1 MTTAVVDPVLQ
12 PITLANAPVREK
24 AEDFGGAA
32 PRDADDDFKVAA
44 DKPKDA
50 STTPIV
56 KPEED
61 KENAGTQEEQT
72 SLSVSDDS
80 TVPKVTPA
88 IDDTVLAVEIPTE
101 LGMDK
106 KASSIPVTVAL
117 ASDMVSSSVLA
128 VEHSED
134 TQVKNDNELA
144 SVIDSPNEEI
154 SSLPASVTPQPTKV
168 DGIPAPVLNP
178 TFENQVKFVAPEQLD
193 LSSRPSDVK
202 TDVVAID
209 DVVPDVLEGIS
220 SADKDTIPDN
230 APVAAGGVPLVED
243 AIAIERLQA
252 AKDEAILGE
261 ESLGKEEHPEVTAPM
276 AQKEPGPKDIPVLD
290 SAQSPQEPPTV
301 VTTYIVEKDAVI
313 EDDIVIE
320 KAPLIEEEKRV
331 AAAEGAVA
339 VGATP
344 ATITSE
350 NFEAPSASFLE
361 APIPEGTTVEQ
372 PVSADVAGTMAESV
386 KTGEEV
392 GGRED
397 LQLATTIATKTTPLE
412 DETPTVSVIEA
423 APVEEGEAAT
433 FEAKEDDLEKTLA
446 VEADSIV
453 EVKELDKGGALP
465 SVERHELPSPLA
477 EEALIVEVATS
488 KEAGPAEAVIEGS
501 STSAVTVPPVE
512 EPTSAEDV
520 SVESART
527 SEQATVE
534 QPSTTTVLTASVVSK
549 KILLGESV
557 TSVESPAVEE
567 KVIVS
572 STPKVRDA
580 PIIAERLDPVALT
593 SVTEDP
599 LAVPIGDNVS
609 VAKVSTGEEEDNSS
623 TPVAELTTAAEVDLT
638 FATDEPAEIVEPS
651 EEVPAAHVPFVRQP
665 SAVEVPVG
673 DKSMVAEE
681 TSASEV
687 ASIPAGDTLAIEEA
701 TGEPTVT
708 GIPETEIA
716 VETTSLVVDETPAYH
731 APVAISVP
739 TKELEAAETEVPVEK
754 ELPVDDSLIVEET
767 TTEELSVVKQGV
779 QVFSISEN
787 PPAIEEVLEEASVIR
802 PSPTA
807 EDVTAGDKTSSVEV
821 GGVSVAELS
830 LNENVIVKP
839 GERVIE
845 PHTSASPDPVV
856 EEVVTLVAE
865 PTGAAEK
872 VVAVVTSPVEY
883 VSLNDDAVPLVD
895 KAKAFPTAADDLPA
909 EQKGEKAPAIG
920 KLSVEK
926 TPLTEDIVGKLGGD
940 PVAVEPVV
948 FEKVGIIDKETVLK
962 VDQSSVEVPFG
973 ADIEKA
979 HTKDAPI
986 EGAAEMTTE
995 ANPVVVEPQ
1004 GAESIDVVSHEERTG
1019 ADEPSIVVEKVKED
1033 GVHAAPSSGTGT
1045 TADEAPGI
1053 ERKGVEEEANTQLDD
1068 YVPSG
1073 QGTSSTESIVASL
1086 VEEKPEEGE
1095 TPAQVDQSVIEDNNI
1110 TDESQVVDSSIEVN
1124 DSTPIA
1130 VVEAPVVIDLHETEL
1145 TLTPTASLDEVAVNP
1160 VSNLPLTERE
1170 PNIDVG
1176 SHSATLLTPVGAEI
1190 EHPKSPWTPS
1200 YSVTTQGP
1208 GIPAEEDIP
1217 AIEDLP
1223 SSLSQVPVVALTPV
1237 DSSAPLDEVQTQSSS
1252 EILEDRPKSPWTP
1265 SYSVSVQGSPLHGT
1279 VALDEIE
1286 RVDGTIVTDIPVAD
1300 EPASS
1305 QTNISDEVKAAT
1317 ELVEDES
1324 QEEESIVQLQ
1334 STLITE
1340 EQREATGEVVSASAP
1355 ESVIEK
1361 IIDDIKLPIE
1371 EEHTSLKELTTD
1383 TGIDRPASPRAT
1395 SYSATE
1401 GIVSTASESTLATSL
1416 VPENVI
1422 FEESSQVEEPYAPQ
1436 ESMHEVADKPEVT
1449 IISQPVVI
1457 AEDAATS
1464 EPPPTGA
1471 VGIEVHDLHAVE
1483 RPVELVASPSVELQ
1497 SERTDGIASTPEL
1510 DDNLEK
1516 PVDVKVDVESH
1527 AEETVVSSEE
1537 SQLPVVQEPVLSS
1550 TPLAHEDA
1558 VVDQTPEVE
1567 EPSVSSTT
1575 IPEVQS
1581 VRIDAGEVVPQTYV
1595 AAEAEAVTETLP
1607 TVDESPKDPSF
1618 VKTVSA
1624 QLESDSVIQEVIPT
1638 PEPVSEA
1645 EVKLRVQVSSSEELL
1660 TPAPEIERPASPWT
1674 PSYSVTQQGHVTPT
1688 SEVETILPTSG
1699 ADIDSPAPNE
1709 HIVQAEPTP
1718 EDLSTNVEPSI
1729 ELPQVLAVVPDV
1741 SGGRETAK
1749 EDPED
1754 VHPSTTADVEIL
1766 HESDTTL
1773 LSANTE
1779 IDRPSSPWTPSYSV
1793 TQQGRASPV
1802 PESDLD
1808 VESAENEGP
1817 AKDGLDE
1824 DIASLVPDPQR
1835 QVESSEPVVVA
1846 HTPVPAAEDEPK
1858 LPVEGEI
1865 ASSVLEHEHEVAAT
1879 QEEPLGQVDAP
1890 LTIPVVEEVPVVAA
1904 VPLAGPELHAVI
1916 ASTPEPEV
1924 GPVVKEEPAE
1934 SVLDV
1939 RAVPTVPEPGNDLE
1953 PAVED
1958 DTVSVEKHKGVTV
1971 SSPEPA
1977 VNGKQAEEGHK
1988 EEVVLAAP
1996 ELEFDAESSVK
2007 NETVVS
2013 EPLARVKEEE
2023 SKGGERV
2030 VSHAQVP
2037 VDEIKSVVKDEPGED
2052 GDDEAATSVIP
2063 VSIEKEKQA
2072 ETGHVSSPEV
2082 ESVVND
2088 ELVQEEEVTLP
2099 TPEPEHDSKPALEDV
2114 QFSDKT
2120 ELHVAKAP
2128 LPVPESELQ
2137 NVAPEQD
2144 TESVVKDE
2152 TVGDGHDNQVV
2163 SPAPV
2168 SATKE
2173 EYDEQVVPLAEE
2185 SSAKGETAGDEHD
2198 QHTAIVPESE
2208 QHIETVVEDKLV
2220 VQDELI
2226 KERQDNEVIPAS
2238 SEPAVEDEPS
2248 EEQVAAPSS
2257 EFVREIEAAA
2267 VVEPVADDHN
2277 EPVAA
2282 TEPEPYVEPV
2292 VEAKVEHVATPAPDL
2307 HHEIEAVEKEVE
2319 EPAANVL
2326 DEQASLPV
2334 PEPESAVVEVEPVAS
2349 PAPVEIKSESAI
2361 VDDSALLQ
2369 DSSIESKANDEQ
2381 IEVFVTKEVPGSQE
2395 DATLP
2400 APKAEPES
2408 VAKAEEGQV
2417 VQEIESAAEEEVEGG
2432 HEVVEE
2438 HVEQEASTVQESSAK
2453 DEPTHAEQVAVPVL
2467 ETEQRTEVVVDA
2479 KEAEDEPVAPELV
2492 AEDEPDKDGHDDEA
2506 VPQDKL
2512 PEGRDEGITPPAP
2525 DLDSPAKDE
2534 SLKDEQA
2541 TSPAAQRAPVLK
2553 EEPADAEPI
2562 PEKKVEEPVPEPGAV
2577 KDEVVIPPAPEPATE
2592 IKSLEEVAL
2601 AAPELDS
2608 PVKEKAFEDEQATSP
2623 AAQLAPVLKEQV
2635 DIEPVPELQQEIKK
2649 EVDEP
2654 AGDVQAQFA
2663 VPEPAVVEEEPV
2675 IPPAPE
2681 PATEIKPLVEGE
2693 PDVEPKAEEGIESA
2707 VKDEDQPAV
2716 PPVAEIKNEPV
2727 ISPTPELVTEA
2738 KSLEPTVEPDVEE
2751 QTVVPVSV
2759 ILPPPELVTE
2769 VESVAADE
2777 PSVELYV
2784 EPKAEDVQVEI
2795 KSAVKEDQVEDK
2807 PESEHVRSEQA
2818 ASPEPVTKD
2827 EPEPQQEQVEK
2838 IEVELAK
2845 EEALVSVVKEEQV
2858 EAAASEEQSSLEQV
2872 HVEPAEEASDDK
2884 QEAEPATKDEDAVAA
2899 DSVEEN
2905 TIDSREL
2912 SVDTSSFTDSTKS
2925 PWTPSHSMTTQDVGS
2940 PDVEMKKDLPG
2951 QAFPVTEEDRKS
2963 VGSLDTVNESAD
2975 VVPETLEVPF
2985 TRKRLESSASARLL
2999 RGALHKVPEGRASL
3013 DMAQGE
3019 FTKLPSPVVDTSAVG
3034 IVETLTT
3041 EQESG
3046 SASSDESDGSSDDS
3060 SEAEHKGRWCV
3071 VM

>member
-32 PRDADDDFKVAA
+32 PRDAEDDFKVAA

-56 KPEED
+56 KPED
-61 KENAGTQEEQT
+61 KENVGTQEEQT

-117 ASDMVSSSVLA
+117 TSDMVSSSVLA

-144 SVIDSPNEEI
+144 SVIDSPNEEV
-154 SSLPASVTPQPTKV
+154 SSLPVSVTPQPTKV

-193 LSSRPSDVK
+193 FSSRPSDVK

-209 DVVPDVLEGIS
+209 DDVPDALEGIS
-220 SADKDTIPDN
+220 SADKATIPDN
-230 APVAAGGVPLVED
+230 APVAAGGVPLVEG

-261 ESLGKEEHPEVTAPM
+261 ESLGKEEHPEVTAPV
-276 AQKEPGPKDIPVLD
+276 AQKEPGLKDIPVLD

-301 VTTYIVEKDAVI
+301 ATTSIVEKGAVI
-313 EDDIVIE
+313 EDAIVIE
-320 KAPLIEEEKRV
+320 KAPLIEEEERV
-331 AAAEGAVA
+331 AAAEGTVA
-339 VGATP
+339 VEATP
-344 ATITSE
+344 ATIASE

-372 PVSADVAGTMAESV
+372 PVSADVVGEIIVAEGTMAESV

-392 GGRED
+392 GGEED
-397 LQLATTIATKTTPLE
+397 LQLATTIATKTTLE
-412 DETPTVSVIEA
+412 DETPTVFVIDAASVK
-423 APVEEGEAAT
+423 EGEAAM
-433 FEAKEDDLEKTLA
+433 FEAKEDELEKIPA
-446 VEADSIV
+446 VEAGPIV
-453 EVKELDKGGALP
+453 EVKELDKAGALP
-465 SVERHELPSPLA
+465 SVERHGSPSLA

-512 EPTSAEDV
+512 EPTSAEDA
-520 SVESART
+520 SIESA
-527 SEQATVE
+527 EQVTVE
-534 QPSTTTVLTASVVSK
+534 QPSTATVLTASVVSEE
-549 KILLGESV
+549 ILLGESV

-572 STPKVRDA
+572 STPNVRDA
-580 PIIAERLDPVALT
+580 PIIVEHLDPVALT
-593 SVTEDP
+593 SVIEDP
-599 LAVPIGDNVS
+599 LAVPIVDNVS
-609 VAKVSTGEEEDNSS
+609 VAKVSTGEVENNSS
-623 TPVAELTTAAEVDLT
+623 TPVAEVTTAAEVDLT

-665 SAVEVPVG
+665 SAVEAPVG

-701 TGEPTVT
+701 TGEPTVA

-716 VETTSLVVDETPAYH
+716 VETTSLVVDETPANH
-731 APVAISVP
+731 APVAIPVS
-739 TKELEAAETEVPVEK
+739 TKELQAAETETPVEK
-754 ELPVDDSLIVEET
+754 ELPVDDSLIVEEIT
-767 TTEELSVVKQGV
+767 ATEELSAVEQGV
-779 QVFSISEN
+779 QVFNISEN
-787 PPAIEEVLEEASVIR
+787 PPAVEEVLEEASVIR
-802 PSPTA
+802 PSPTT
-807 EDVTAGDKTSSVEV
+807 EDVTVGAKTSSVEV

-839 GERVIE
+839 DQRVIE
-845 PHTSASPDPVV
+845 PHTSACPDPVV

-865 PTGAAEK
+865 PTGVAEK
-872 VVAVVTSPVEY
+872 VVAVVTSPVEH
-883 VSLNDDAVPLVD
+883 VSFDDDAVPLVD
-895 KAKAFPTAADDLPA
+895 KAKASPTAADDFPA
-909 EQKGEKAPAIG
+909 EQE
-920 KLSVEK
+920 
-926 TPLTEDIVGKLGGD
+926 GKLGGD

-973 ADIEKA
+973 TDIEKA
-979 HTKDAPI
+979 HVKDAPI
-986 EGAAEMTTE
+986 EGTAETTAE
-995 ANPVVVEPQ
+995 ANPVVAEVVVEPQ
-1004 GAESIDVVSHEERTG
+1004 GAESIDIVSHEERIG

-1033 GVHAAPSSGTGT
+1033 GVYAAPSSGTGT
-1045 TADEAPGI
+1045 AVDEASGI
-1053 ERKGVEEEANTQLDD
+1053 ERKRAEEEASTQLDD
-1068 YVPSG
+1068 YAPSS
-1073 QGTSSTESIVASL
+1073 QETSSTESIVASL
-1086 VEEKPEEGE
+1086 DEEKPEEGE
-1095 TPAQVDQSVIEDNNI
+1095 TLAQVDQAVIEDNNI

-1130 VVEAPVVIDLHETEL
+1130 VIEAPVVIDLHETEL
-1145 TLTPTASLDEVAVNP
+1145 TLTSTASLDEVAVNP

-1170 PNIDVG
+1170 PNIDAD

-1237 DSSAPLDEVQTQSSS
+1237 DSSAPLDETQSSS

-1265 SYSVSVQGSPLHGT
+1265 SYSVSIQGSPLHGT

-1305 QTNISDEVKAAT
+1305 QTNIPDEVKAAT
-1317 ELVEDES
+1317 ELVKDES
-1324 QEEESIVQLQ
+1324 QEEESIVQPQ

-1340 EQREATGEVVSASAP
+1340 EQREATGEVISSSAP

-1383 TGIDRPASPRAT
+1383 AGIDRPASSQAT

-1416 VPENVI
+1416 VPENVVS
-1422 FEESSQVEEPYAPQ
+1422 EESSQVEEPYAPQ

-1457 AEDAATS
+1457 AEDAAT

-1471 VGIEVHDLHAVE
+1471 VGVEVHDLHAVE
-1483 RPVELVASPSVELQ
+1483 RPVELIASPFVELQ

-1527 AEETVVSSEE
+1527 TEETVISSEE

-1567 EPSVSSTT
+1567 EPSVPSAT
-1575 IPEVQS
+1575 IPEVES
-1581 VRIDAGEVVPQTYV
+1581 VRIDVGEVVVPQTYI
-1595 AAEAEAVTETLP
+1595 AAEAEATTETLP

-1645 EVKLRVQVSSSEELL
+1645 EVKLRVQISSSEELL

-1674 PSYSVTQQGHVTPT
+1674 PSYSVIQQGHVTPT

-1699 ADIDSPAPNE
+1699 ASIDAPAPNE

-1718 EDLSTNVEPSI
+1718 EDLSTNVELSI

-1741 SGGRETAK
+1741 SGGREIAK

-1754 VHPSTTADVEIL
+1754 VHPSTATDVEIL

-1793 TQQGRASPV
+1793 TQQGRASSV

-1808 VESAENEGP
+1808 VESAENEVP

-1824 DIASLVPDPQR
+1824 DIASLVPEPQR
-1835 QVESSEPVVVA
+1835 QVESAEPVVVA
-1846 HTPVPAAEDEPK
+1846 HTPVPAAEDEQINGEPK

-1879 QEEPLGQVDAP
+1879 QEEPLGQVDAS
-1890 LTIPVVEEVPVVAA
+1890 LTIPVVEEVPVVVA

-1924 GPVVKEEPAE
+1924 EPVVKEPAE

-1939 RAVPTVPEPGNDLE
+1939 RAVPTVSEPGNDLE

-1958 DTVSVEKHKGVTV
+1958 DAVSVEQHKKVTV
-1971 SSPEPA
+1971 SSSEPARDMGPA

-1988 EEVVLAAP
+1988 EEIVPAAP

-2013 EPLARVKEEE
+2013 EPLARVEEGE
-2023 SKGGERV
+2023 SKGGARV
-2030 VSHAQVP
+2030 ISHAQVP

-2052 GDDEAATSVIP
+2052 GDDEEATSVIP

-2082 ESVVND
+2082 EPVMND

-2099 TPEPEHDSKPALEDV
+2099 TPEPEHDSKPVLEDV
-2114 QFSDKT
+2114 QFEDKT
-2120 ELHVAKAP
+2120 ELHVAKAT
-2128 LPVPESELQ
+2128 LLVPEPELQ
-2137 NVAPEQD
+2137 NVTPEQD
-2144 TESVVKDE
+2144 TESAVKGE
-2152 TVGDGHDNQVV
+2152 TVEDGRDNQVV

-2173 EYDEQVVPLAEE
+2173 EYDEQVVPPAEE

-2198 QHTAIVPESE
+2198 QHAAIVPESE
-2208 QHIETVVEDKLV
+2208 QHIGTVVEDKLV

-2226 KERQDNEVIPAS
+2226 KEGQDNEVIPAS
-2238 SEPAVEDEPS
+2238 SEPVVEDKQS
-2248 EEQVAAPSS
+2248 EEQIAAPSS
-2257 EFVREIEAAA
+2257 ELVREIEAAA
-2267 VVEPVADDHN
+2267 VVEPVAA
-2277 EPVAA
+2277 P
-2282 TEPEPYVEPV
+2282 EPEPYVEPV
-2292 VEAKVEHVATPAPDL
+2292 VEAKVEHVASPAPDL

-2334 PEPESAVVEVEPVAS
+2334 PEPESAVVEAEPVAS

-2361 VDDSALLQ
+2361 VDDSALSQ

-2381 IEVFVTKEVPGSQE
+2381 IELFVTKEVPGPQE

-2400 APKAEPES
+2400 APKAEPGS

-2417 VQEIESAAEEEVEGG
+2417 VQEIESAAEEVEGG

-2438 HVEQEASTVQESSAK
+2438 HIEQEASTAQESLAK
-2453 DEPTHAEQVAVPVL
+2453 DEPTHAEQVVVPVL

-2479 KEAEDEPVAPELV
+2479 KDSEDEPVTPEPV

-2506 VPQDKL
+2506 VPQDEL
-2512 PEGRDEGITPPAP
+2512 PEGRDEEVTPPAP
-2525 DLDSPAKDE
+2525 DFDSPAKDE

-2541 TSPAAQRAPVLK
+2541 TSPAAQPAPVLK
-2553 EEPADAEPI
+2553 EEPADTEPI

-2608 PVKEKAFEDEQATSP
+2608 PVKEKSFEDEQATSP
-2623 AAQLAPVLKEQV
+2623 AAQPAPVLKEQV
-2635 DIEPVPELQQEIKK
+2635 DVEPVPELQQEIKIVEK

-2681 PATEIKPLVEGE
+2681 PATEIKSLVVEGE
-2693 PDVEPKAEEGIESA
+2693 PDVEPKAEEGVESV
-2707 VKDEDQPAV
+2707 VKDEDQLAV
-2716 PPVAEIKNEPV
+2716 PLAAEIKTESV
-2727 ISPTPELVTEA
+2727 ISPTPELVTE
-2738 KSLEPTVEPDVEE
+2738 S
-2751 QTVVPVSV
+2751 
-2759 ILPPPELVTE
+2759 
-2769 VESVAADE
+2769 ESVVVDE

-2784 EPKAEDVQVEI
+2784 EPKAEEVQVEI
-2795 KSAVKEDQVEDK
+2795 KSAVKDLDEQVEDK
-2807 PESEHVRSEQA
+2807 PELLEEPIALKHEDVVDVHSEEA
-2818 ASPEPVTKD
+2818 ASPEPVIKD
-2827 EPEPQQEQVEK
+2827 EPEPQQEQLEK
-2838 IEVELAK
+2838 IEVELAE
-2845 EEALVSVVKEEQV
+2845 EEAFEPVVKEEQV
-2858 EAAASEEQSSLEQV
+2858 EAVASKEQPSLEQV
-2872 HVEPAEEASDDK
+2872 HVEPGEEASDDK
-2884 QEAEPATKDEDAVAA
+2884 QEAEPAAKDEDAVAT

-3019 FTKLPSPVVDTSAVG
+3019 FTKLPLPVVDTSTVG

-3041 EQESG
+3041 EQETG